1 MFVISLTYVCSLEDV
16 EKWLSDH
23 IAFLD
28 KHYAQGIFLAS
39 GRKVPRTGGVILAI
53 ADTREQLIDLLED
66 DPFYQHGLAEYD
78 ITEFIPTKT
87 AQELSFLLEK

>member
-1 MFVISLTYVCSLEDV
+1 MFAISLTYVCS
-16 EKWLSDH
+16 
-23 IAFLD
+23 
-28 KHYAQGIFLAS
+28 
-39 GRKVPRTGGVILAI
+39 
-53 ADTREQLIDLLED
+53 LED